1 MVNISTSL
9 NELKTKVD
17 GFYTG
22 HLKTVLVNWKKMV
35 DVVSKEVVKVVLVFT
50 TLNAKVSNLEK
61 KIPDTSTLIQTSQ
74 YNTGKRNL
82 KNKIRDAENKTPDIG
97 CLASTSVLGENE
109 NKIPNTSALA
119 TGTVLDVS
127 N

>member
-35 DVVSKEVVKVVLVFT
+35 DVVSKEVVKKIGFT
-50 TLNAKVSNLEK
+50 TPNAKVSNLEK
-61 KIPDTSTLIQTSQ
+61 KIPDTYTWFKPVNTTQANEIWRIKLEMLRIKLLTL
-74 YNTGKRNL
+74 
-82 KNKIRDAENKTPDIG
+82 
-97 CLASTSVLGENE
+97 VF
-109 NKIPNTSALA
+109 
-119 TGTVLDVS
+119 
-127 N
+127 

>member
-9 NELKTKVD
+9 NDLKTKVD
-17 GFYTG
+17 GLYTG
-22 HLKTVLVNWKKMV
+22 NLKTVLVNWKKMV
-35 DVVSKEVVKVVLVFT
+35 DVVSKEVVKKIVFT
-50 TLNAKVSNLEK
+50 TLNAKVSNLEMK
-61 KIPDTSTLIQTSQ
+61 NPDTSTLIQTSQ

-82 KNKIRDAENKTPDIG
+82 KNKIRDAENKIPDIG
-97 CLASTSVLGENE
+97 GLASTSVLGENE

-119 TGTVLDVS
+119 TRTVLDVS